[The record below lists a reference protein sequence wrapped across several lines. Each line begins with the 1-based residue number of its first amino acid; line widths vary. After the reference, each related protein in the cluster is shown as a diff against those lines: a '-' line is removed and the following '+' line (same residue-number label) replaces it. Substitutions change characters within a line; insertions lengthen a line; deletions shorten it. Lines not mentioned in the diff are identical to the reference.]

1 MRKTKCVIDDPAW
14 VKKGA
19 CVEDHTKLEVKYV
32 YTTTVTCL
40 TPFNMPTLNHPLTLQ
55 LEKVASIL
63 PGAVLWNPKV
73 GYLHVKYFDED
84 TSSVIVYNHDE
95 RGNKAIGAAVLAN
108 EKFHVGVPQVVGAPA
123 IDYSNTPMLAADFI
137 SPIET
142 GTTTVSVTSINGL
155 AEETQVSIQGYV
167 YNLKTILDRSTI
179 VLEHVKGKSAAPGQ
193 VIEFDPNKCGNP
205 SVAVVAFL
213 DNPCGEVFVT
223 EGRLVACYDGMLAP
237 LQGLSD
243 GQLLVWDNSQEKWVL
258 KNNNFQEMCAALSR
272 CLIVDT
278 TEVSDDDDETND
290 ATYLVYVTKTSVFS
304 VGNKINIGGTTF
316 IVREVLDSEK
326 MRITPE
332 STPAEPLSYNRG
344 TAVCIEECCTWVPTK
359 LDNTVDSPTWR
370 PKSLQD
376 VGYAYVYEAF
386 KDSTELQNVVLQS
399 GDGNTQ
405 SITVQQDGNTIFN
418 EDPNSKITVSCRCYG
433 LLRGMSTLATHP
445 SPSSISE
452 LDLNLKRLVIRT
464 KLEIYRI
471 LPDGTKELANPAT
484 AVMRHNFPLM
494 YNKNN
499 PDQEKNPHHVFYS
512 DEVLYEVPEYDAS
525 NPENSKVTFSAKW
538 TVDRLGSSDPESKL
552 VFNQSDSNA
561 NGYISVKIVTEGIRQ

>member
-14 VKKGA
+14 AKKGA
-19 CVEDHTKLEVKYV
+19 CVEDHTTLEVKYV

-40 TPFNMPTLNHPLTLQ
+40 TPFNMPALNHPLTLQ

-108 EKFHVGVPQVVGAPA
+108 EKFHVGVPQVVGVPA

-179 VLEHVKGKSAAPGQ
+179 VLEYVKGKSAAPGQ

-213 DNPCGEVFVT
+213 DNPCGELFVT

-243 GQLLVWDNSQEKWVL
+243 GQLLVWDNTQEKWVL

-332 STPAEPLSYNRG
+332 NTPAEPLSYNRG

-376 VGYAYVYEAF
+376 VGYAYVYEAS
-386 KDSTELQNVVLQS
+386 KNSDELLSVVLS
-399 GDGNTQ
+399 LDDGGVTTV
-405 SITVQQDGNTIFN
+405 TVQQDGNTIFN

-433 LLRGMSTLATHP
+433 LVRGLARLSDPDNGTDQQRLNMLTTL
-445 SPSSISE
+445 
-452 LDLNLKRLVIRT
+452 N
-464 KLEIYRI
+464 IYRI
-471 LPDGTKELANPAT
+471 LPDGTKELANPYT
-484 AVMRHNFPLM
+484 SSMRHSCGLQL
-494 YNKNN
+494 KSGASL
-499 PDQEKNPHHVFYS
+499 DRAPHHMYYS
-512 DEVLYEVPEYDAS
+512 DEVLYEVPEYDS
-525 NPENSKVTFSAKW
+525 NNPDNSKVTFSVTWSVQILDTSSNLTSYIFKQ
-538 TVDRLGSSDPESKL
+538 GSGEGL
-552 VFNQSDSNA
+552 EHA
-561 NGYISVKIVTEGIRQ
+561 NGYMAVKIVTEGIRQ